1 MADRPTIVLVHGA
14 WHGADSWGTVVERLR
29 HRECS
34 VLTVENPSS
43 SDDPSTRGDLAADVA
58 ALQGTL
64 DAVDGEKIVVAH
76 SYGGVVATQATAG
89 RDDVRHIVYVTAF
102 MLDVGESLLGV
113 LGGELPSWIEVVE
126 DGAATVATHAE
137 QVFYN
142 DIGDETEVAALVARL
157 RPQSMASFT
166 DEVTAAGWHDIP
178 TTYVVCTDDNAIAPD
193 AQEQLAQRADTVE
206 TMSTSHSPMLSA
218 PHELTT
224 LITGIAVG

>member
-1 MADRPTIVLVHGA
+1 MRDGPTIVLVHGA
-14 WHGADSWGTVVERLR
+14 WHGAYAWGTVVERLR

-43 SDDPSTRGDLAADVA
+43 SEDPATRGDLAADVG
-58 ALQGTL
+58 ALHETL
-64 DAVDGEKIVVAH
+64 DSVDGDKIVVAH
-76 SYGGVVATQATAG
+76 SYGGVVATQGTAG

-126 DGAATVATHAE
+126 DGAATVTTAPGH
-137 QVFYN
+137 VFYN
-142 DIGDETEVAALVARL
+142 DIGDETEVQGLAARL

-178 TTYVVCTDDNAIAPD
+178 TTYVVCSDDNAIAPE
-193 AQEQLAQRADTVE
+193 AQEQMAERADQVE
-206 TMSTSHSPMLSA
+206 TLSTSHSPMLSA
-218 PHELTT
+218 PHELVMH
-224 LITGIAVG
+224 LTGIASA